1 MTLNFAFWLSLVLAT
16 MGCAGLLLAGK
27 GKWYGWGVGLAVQP
41 VWATYAIVTKGYG
54 LLLTCLM
61 YGTVNARNLIRWKRS
76 QQQPLTTYAPVGD
89 QNAPSDRRGDTT

>member
-41 VWATYAIVTKGYG
+41 VWATYAIVTRGYG

-61 YGTVNARNLIRWKRS
+61 YGTVNARNLIRWRRS
-76 QQQPLTTYAPVGD
+76 QVATPDGPVAQLAQSAP
-89 QNAPSDRRGDTT
+89 APSDGAP